1 MNIALWTAQIILAVT
16 FLASGIAKST
26 MSKERMISTGQTGVA
41 PFPLPFIRVVAACEL
56 LAVLGLILPQA
67 LGVAPILT
75 PLAATGL
82 AGIGVP
88 RGLDVL
94 LRTHLRRRRREA
106 AAPRRPGGRDG
117 RRARELGGRHRQP
130 PRQ

>member
-1 MNIALWTAQIILAVT
+1 MNIALWAAQVILAVT

-26 MSKERMISTGQTGVA
+26 MSKEKMISTGQTGVA

-75 PLAATGL
+75 PLAASGL
-82 AGIGVP
+82 AGIMVGAGFAHGSMGEFKQVFGVN
-88 RGLDVL
+88 LVL
-94 LRTHLRRRRREA
+94 LILCLFVAVGRF
-106 AAPRRPGGRDG
+106 GGW
-117 RRARELGGRHRQP
+117 
-130 PRQ
+130 